1 VYLVDVTRHVAHTSG
16 VFTLYTIGDLHS
28 ERREFNEARF
38 KKYRAAIL
46 ADKDRAVVVC
56 AGDFTEGRTPGMKHW
71 DPMTIRPEFLT
82 NLESFL
88 KHSLAY
94 NERLLK
100 PLADAGIPVVV
111 VSGNHDDYLEYTGY
125 AAMLAD
131 RIGAQYL
138 GGGGFV
144 RVRSGEARRVPRGAT
159 GAMGGQYTTL
169 VHATHGSGGGG
180 RPGGKIN
187 KMQQSVEAIGAD
199 VYVAG
204 HVHDG
209 AIRVVHRTTA
219 SRTGDL
225 RMVKEPV
232 ALYRAPS
239 FVERS
244 VPGVTGYAVKKEMG
258 LVDEGLQYLE
268 INPRTRT
275 MQRHELPISC
285 AIPGAA

>member
-1 VYLVDVTRHVAHTSG
+1 MYLVDVSRQIANTSG
-16 VFTLYTIGDLHS
+16 AFTLYTVGDLHS

-38 KKYRAAIL
+38 KKYRSAIL
-46 ADKDRAVVVC
+46 ADKDRAVVIC

-82 NLESFL
+82 NMESFV

-100 PLADAGIPVVV
+100 PLTDAGIPVVV

-131 RIGAQYL
+131 RIGAHYL
-138 GGGGFV
+138 GGGGMV
-144 RVRSGEARRVPRGAT
+144 RIRSGDPKSRR
-159 GAMGGQYTTL
+159 GGLYTTL

-187 KMQQSVEAIGAD
+187 KLQQSVEAIGAD

-219 SRTGDL
+219 SRTGEL

-268 INPRTRT
+268 INPHHHWMR
-275 MQRHELPISC
+275 RHELPISC

>member
-1 VYLVDVTRHVAHTSG
+1 VYLIDIQRRVANTSG

-38 KKYRAAIL
+38 KKYRSAIL
-46 ADKDRAVVVC
+46 ADKDQAVVIC

-100 PLADAGIPVVV
+100 PLTDAGIPVVV
-111 VSGNHDDYLEYTGY
+111 VSGNHDDYLEFTGY

-131 RIGAQYL
+131 RIGAHYL
-138 GGGGFV
+138 GGGGIV
-144 RVRSGEARRVPRGAT
+144 RIRT
-159 GAMGGQYTTL
+159 GAPRQSGGQYTTL

-219 SRTGDL
+219 SRTGEL

-268 INPRTRT
+268 INPKHQLMR
-275 MQRHELPISC
+275 RHELPISC
-285 AIPGAA
+285 AAPGAA